1 MHFQEYQF
9 YFYALLCKP
18 DYFYALCCKPD
29 FLLVLCT
36 SKNMIFFC
44 VLLLI
49 LTSRIV
55 MHFYALL
62 NLNIS
67 LLPRYPESCAY
78 VWFCRNLVENY
89 PIYMQYVFGRVVDL
103 SGSLTCMA
111 HQPRSCHH
119 FSMVQ
124 LLWRSSHFFSYIS
137 KKWERKQISQTVAQL
152 VFFLHIVP
160 YMLRLFS
167 IMSWA
172 TILNFHALICAEL
185 IQSGIPQLANFLC
198 SFLQVAT
205 WPAPWPPWPKFVCYT
220 SSVHI
225 CKVSCCTC
233 FMTELAQIRH

>member
-67 LLPRYPESCAY
+67 LLPRYPESYAY

-89 PIYMQYVFGRVVDL
+89 PIHMLYVFRRVVDL

-111 HQPRSCHH
+111 HQPRPFHH

-124 LLWRSSHFFSYIS
+124 LPWRSVDFFLHIQ
-137 KKWERKQISQTVAQL
+137 KWGRKQISQTIAQS
-152 VFFLHIVP
+152 I
-160 YMLRLFS
+160 FS
-167 IMSWA
+167 Y
-172 TILNFHALICAEL
+172 ILYPICWGY
-185 IQSGIPQLANFLC
+185 SP
-198 SFLQVAT
+198 
-205 WPAPWPPWPKFVCYT
+205 
-220 SSVHI
+220 
-225 CKVSCCTC
+225 
-233 FMTELAQIRH
+233 